1 MKKFKGSAQTRPSF
15 EKAFPY
21 LLCIFIAYIL
31 ADLAILQLRIQFLPR
46 EAPPVPPTQSRVQD
60 SQRLSGEFYSSII
73 SRNPFSPDGS
83 MPDVLRPAGQEATS
97 TQADADPVLSSL
109 PLTLEGTIVLTNSE
123 RSIANINVKGK
134 NMILPFGVGREIE
147 GLAKIVSIERRKV
160 IFRNLN
166 NGRLEY
172 LEMKNE
178 DKLSFQSGR
187 GSSTSTPG
195 LTPATDIKKVSDN
208 KFEIKRSDLNKY
220 LSNMSSILMDA
231 AMIPERDASGAIDC
245 FKFVNIKPDSV
256 YTALGFQVNDSI
268 CSVNGQKIDSAQTA
282 MALFPKLQ
290 GSSAI
295 NIGRKR
301 DGSVENIDYTIK

>member
-1 MKKFKGSAQTRPSF
+1 MKKIKGQLSQRPAF
-15 EKAFPY
+15 EKALPY

-31 ADLAILQLRIQFLPR
+31 ADLSILQLRTQFLPR
-46 EAPPVPPTQSRVQD
+46 EAPPMTVVQSRTQD
-60 SQRLSGEFYSSII
+60 SQRLTGDFYNSII
-73 SRNPFSPDGS
+73 ARNPFSPDGS
-83 MPDVLRPAGQEATS
+83 MPDILRPAGEDAPS
-97 TQADADPVLSSL
+97 KEADADPVLSSL

-134 NMILPFGVGREIE
+134 NVILPFGVGREIE

-178 DKLSFQSGR
+178 DKLSFQSGK
-187 GSSTSTPG
+187 GSITE
-195 LTPATDIKKVSDN
+195 PALAPANDIKKVSDN

-231 AMIPERDASGAIDC
+231 AMIPERDANGAIDC

-256 YTALGFQVNDSI
+256 YTALDFQVNDSI
-268 CSVNGQKIDSAQTA
+268 CAVNGQKIDSAQTA

-290 GSSAI
+290 NEP
-295 NIGRKR
+295 NIKITRKR
-301 DGSVENIDYTIK
+301 GGERSEIDYTIK